1 MIGSPLTKGR
11 ALKRGAALVK
21 GTLAASFKLEK
32 VKGKMFKPDVA
43 YKISP
48 LAFRAPKREAGMIF
62 IQRGGKERT
71 FIRGARLASA
81 GERREFKLLRGKSV
95 KFI

>member
-21 GTLAASFKLEK
+21 GTLEK

-81 GERREFKLLRGKSV
+81 GERREFKLLRRGKNV